1 MTVDFSLDT
10 KGMKCPMPILKAK
23 MALNDMTTG
32 QILFVEATDASSV
45 ADFDAF
51 CKTTGNELISSD
63 TAGEIYTYTI
73 RKK

>member
-1 MTVDFSLDT
+1 
-10 KGMKCPMPILKAK
+10 
-23 MALNDMTTG
+23 MALKDMTTG